1 MKSFIERKILQES
14 LGSPSARSTPIS
26 RPGQTRSSQD
36 IRVTMPVKEALD
48 KDGLEQ
54 QASVICEIEDK
65 EKKLANIETNND
77 TKKLMTGE
85 ELENFLLE
93 KIAASPLHQNLA
105 KLCQI
110 LKPNKSEEDTNDGK
124 IEENDDNID
133 AAKIWAKHQKQSYS
147 KK

>member
-1 MKSFIERKILQES
+1 
-14 LGSPSARSTPIS
+14 
-26 RPGQTRSSQD
+26 
-36 IRVTMPVKEALD
+36 
-48 KDGLEQ
+48 
-54 QASVICEIEDK
+54 
-65 EKKLANIETNND
+65 
-77 TKKLMTGE
+77 MTGE
-85 ELENFLLE
+85 EIENFLHE
-93 KIAASPLHQNLA
+93 KIATSPLHQNLA